1 MSAVSDAAASQ
12 VAPLGPPRRVKF
24 AYSLGGAGDA
34 LFSTAVGFIF
44 FYYTAVLGLSGTMVG
59 AALFIGLCADAAVD
73 PFIGSWSDN
82 LQSRFGRRAPLMF
95 AGAPLTALGLGLL
108 FSPPEG
114 LPPTMLFIWLA
125 VTSVA
130 VRAFISLFW
139 VPYLALGAEMADDYV
154 ERSRIVAWRV
164 VVGILTSV
172 LITALAYSVFFAGE
186 GGLQSPER
194 YPAFGWS
201 VAALVLTAMTLCCLG
216 IYKFAAT
223 LPRVP
228 SVDASMI
235 SRLPGEV
242 SEILRNRSFRIL
254 FFSAVI
260 FYAAVGAN
268 GTLNTHSQLFVWKL
282 RPEMMQFVGYAY
294 LAGILVG
301 IPVTP
306 RLTQRLEKRTVVLVG
321 LGLVLVSWVILPLV
335 WVSGLYRPEGAA
347 SAVLLAANSAMAGIG
362 VGFAMIAYPSMM
374 ADAADEHEFLFRRRR
389 EGLYFAGLGF
399 AAKAASGVGVLVAGL
414 ALDALRFPREAGRAV
429 GVELPADVLTRLLLA
444 WGPGSALVALVAMVL
459 FAPYAV
465 GRLRQQEISTEIRR
479 RRAADLASDEPV
491 PSPGPT

>member
-1 MSAVSDAAASQ
+1 MTAIPTPSLAETT
-12 VAPLGPPRRVKF
+12 PMRPPRRVKF

-34 LFSTAVGFIF
+34 LFTTAAGFIF
-44 FYYTAVLGLSGTMVG
+44 FYYTAVLGLSGSLVG
-59 AALFIGLCADAAVD
+59 AALFIGLCADAGVD

-95 AGAPLTALGLGLL
+95 IGAPLTALALGLL
-108 FSPPEG
+108 FTPPSGLSPT
-114 LPPTMLFIWLA
+114 LLFVWLA

-130 VRAFISLFW
+130 VRAFISVFW
-139 VPYLALGAEMADDYV
+139 VPYLALGAEMADGYV
-154 ERSRIVAWRV
+154 ERSSIVAWRV
-164 VVGILTSV
+164 VVGILTSI

-186 GGLQSPER
+186 GGLQSPDR

-201 VAALVLTAMTLCCLG
+201 VAALVLAAMTLSCLG
-216 IYKFAAT
+216 VYRFAAS
-223 LPRVP
+223 LPKVA
-228 SVDASMI
+228 SVDVSMAK
-235 SRLPGEV
+235 RLPGEV
-242 SEILRNRSFRIL
+242 AEILRNRSFRIL

-294 LAGILVG
+294 LAGILAG

-306 RLTQRLEKRTVVLVG
+306 QLTRRLEKRTVVLVG
-321 LGLVLVSWVILPLV
+321 LGLVLVSWVVLPLV

-347 SAVLLAANSAMAGIG
+347 ATIALAANSALAGIG

-374 ADAADEHEFLFRRRR
+374 ADAADEHEFLFNRRR

-414 ALDALRFPREAGRAV
+414 ALDAMRFPREAGRAV
-429 GVELPADVLTRLLLA
+429 GIELPADVLTRLLLA
-444 WGPGSALVALVAMVL
+444 WGPGSAVVALIAMVL

-465 GRLRQQEISTEIRR
+465 GRMRHEEISAEIRR
-479 RRAADLASDEPV
+479 RRSEAPPDPD
-491 PSPGPT
+491 